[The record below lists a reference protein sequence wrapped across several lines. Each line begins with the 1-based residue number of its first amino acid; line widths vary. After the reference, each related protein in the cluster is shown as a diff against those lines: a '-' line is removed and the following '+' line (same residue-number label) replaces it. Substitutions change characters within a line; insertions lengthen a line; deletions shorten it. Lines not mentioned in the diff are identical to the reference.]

1 MSGMGYLAV
10 GYGAIWL
17 LLAVYLL
24 WLGRRQMVLRRRLDE
39 LEDHL
44 PGSDE

>member
-17 LLAVYLL
+17 LLALYLL
-24 WLGRRQMVLRRRLDE
+24 WLGRRHTVLRRRLDE
-39 LEDHL
+39 LEARG
-44 PGSDE
+44 PSPEE

>member
-17 LLAVYLL
+17 LLALYLL
-24 WLGRRQMVLRRRLDE
+24 WLGRRQLVLRRRLEE
-39 LEDHL
+39 LESRL
-44 PGSDE
+44 PDSED

>member
-10 GYGAIWL
+10 GYAAIWL

-39 LEDHL
+39 LEARQ
-44 PGSDE
+44 PGSEE

>member
-24 WLGRRQMVLRRRLDE
+24 WLGRKQVVLRRRLDE
-39 LEDHL
+39 LEAHG
-44 PGSDE
+44 PGTEE